1 MVQVIAFIV
10 VWFIVSVPVA
20 LVLGRW
26 LRAMEE
32 RP

>member
-1 MVQVIAFIV
+1 MWQFIAFV
-10 VWFIVSVPVA
+10 VGWFIVSVPVA